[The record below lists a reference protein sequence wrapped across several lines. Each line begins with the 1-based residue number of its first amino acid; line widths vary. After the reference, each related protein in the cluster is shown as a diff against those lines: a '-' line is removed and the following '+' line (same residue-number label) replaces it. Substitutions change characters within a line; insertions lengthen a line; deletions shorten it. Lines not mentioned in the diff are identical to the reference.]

1 MNNKVVFFEIPASN
15 LKKAKEFY
23 ESIFDWKVNLWEDE
37 GAMALTTA
45 VDKDE
50 QPTELGGINGGFY
63 KRKSTADQP
72 SFGVET
78 VSIDES
84 LKAIE
89 KAGGKVVTPKHS
101 IGEWGFM
108 ADFADPEGNII
119 ALWEKPVR

>member
-1 MNNKVVFFEIPASN
+1 MKNKVVLFEIPASN

-45 VDKDE
+45 WTRTNSRLNLEALTEVSTNANQ
-50 QPTELGGINGGFY
+50 QPTI
-63 KRKSTADQP
+63 RRSA
-72 SFGVET
+72 ET
-78 VSIDES
+78 GSIDES

-89 KAGGKVVTPKHS
+89 NAGGKVVTPKHS

-119 ALWEKPVR
+119 ALWEKPV

>member
-1 MNNKVVFFEIPASN
+1 MNNKVVLFEIPASN

-50 QPTELGGINGGFY
+50 QPIELGGINGGFY
-63 KRKSTADQP
+63 KRKSKADHP

-78 VSIDES
+78 GSIDES